1 MLEAVRLVLAG
12 FLLLLGGLFTLANWY
27 ILWLGIRRRLFSPAS
42 SFVSYVP
49 LIGGIAG
56 VAGLSLVPLG
66 SFSDRLPYLWIPFV
80 LDLGTGL
87 MLGWF
92 VRAMVLEIDRKD
104 GE

>member
-1 MLEAVRLVLAG
+1 MLEVVRLGLASV
-12 FLLLLGGLFTLANWY
+12 LLLIGGVFTLTNWY
-27 ILWLGIRRRLFSPAS
+27 YLWLGIRHSQAPS
-42 SFVSYVP
+42 MVP

-80 LDLGTGL
+80 LDLGSGV
-87 MLGWF
+87 MLGWL
-92 VRAMVLEIDRKD
+92 VRAIVIDRKD

>member
-1 MLEAVRLVLAG
+1 MLEAVRLGLAG
-12 FLLLLGGLFTLANWY
+12 VLLLIGGVVTLTNWY
-27 ILWLGIRRRLFSPAS
+27 ILWLGIRHRGEEPS

-66 SFSDRLPYLWIPFV
+66 SFQDRLPYLWIPFV
-80 LDLGTGL
+80 LDLGAGL

-92 VRAMVLEIDRKD
+92 VRAMVLEIAQKD

>member
-12 FLLLLGGLFTLANWY
+12 LLLLLSGLITLTNGY
-27 ILWLGIRRRLFSPAS
+27 ILWLGIRHRGEEPAS
-42 SFVSYVP
+42 SFVSYIP

-80 LDLGTGL
+80 LDLGSGVCL
-87 MLGWF
+87 CWF
-92 VRAMVLEIDRKD
+92 VRAMVVEIARKD

>member
-1 MLEAVRLVLAG
+1 MLEAVRLGLASV
-12 FLLLLGGLFTLANWY
+12 LLLIGGVVTLTNGY
-27 ILWLGIRRRLFSPAS
+27 ILWLGIRHRGEESAS

-49 LIGGIAG
+49 FIGGIAG

-80 LDLGTGL
+80 LDIGSGVCLCWL
-87 MLGWF
+87 
-92 VRAMVLEIDRKD
+92 VRAIFVEIGRKD

>member
-1 MLEAVRLVLAG
+1 MLEVVRLVLAG
-12 FLLLLGGLFTLANWY
+12 FLLLLGGLSTLTNGY
-27 ILWLGIRRRLFSPAS
+27 ILWLGIRHRGEESAS

-49 LIGGIAG
+49 FIGGIAG

-80 LDLGTGL
+80 LDLGSGL
-87 MLGWF
+87 CLCWV
-92 VRAMVLEIDRKD
+92 VRAMVVEIGRKD